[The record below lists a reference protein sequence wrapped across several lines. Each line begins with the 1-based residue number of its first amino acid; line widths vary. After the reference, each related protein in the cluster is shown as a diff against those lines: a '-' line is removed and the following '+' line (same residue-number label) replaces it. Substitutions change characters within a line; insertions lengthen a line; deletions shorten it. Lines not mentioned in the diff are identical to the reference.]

1 MFQSIINYFLA
12 IFILVSSYSATAS
25 EAAYI
30 NIAASEVAAAAEHNG
45 KVFIKLTPDAT
56 ARFQEFTREHIGRP
70 IKLSIIGVPAMQVV
84 AHSEITS
91 GVIEVHQPSI
101 ELRNKLGE
109 IEKRIPSN

>member
-1 MFQSIINYFLA
+1 MFQSIINCLLA
-12 IFILVSSYSATAS
+12 VFIVVSSYPATAS
-25 EAAYI
+25 EAAHI

-45 KVFIKLTPDAT
+45 KIFIKLTPTAT
-56 ARFQEFTREHIGRP
+56 ARFQKFTRGHIGKP
-70 IKLSIIGVPAMQVV
+70 IRLSIVGVSAMQVI

-109 IEKRIPSN
+109 IEKQIPSN